1 MIQQEYLLVKQS
13 FKVLKVISL
22 FLLLLLTNSSASEN
36 FLLNSDAV
44 IDPRTTVKINQ
55 IGNELKDKTGINV
68 YLYAKKTFG
77 VKKNTPTKEKLEY
90 IKNYEE
96 NLLKQLKKPYVILTL
111 ALDETHVNIRATKDL
126 KNVIDKNEI
135 LNEYVIPLLA
145 SKDKND
151 LFAKTSAAVLNG
163 YDEIVSQIVE
173 SKGLERLDSA
183 IGESGKTFST
193 IWKVIMYSL
202 VVFGILSYTVII
214 LRSKKK

>member
-1 MIQQEYLLVKQS
+1 MVNQFS
-13 FKVLKVISL
+13 KVLKVISL
-22 FLLLLLTNSSASEN
+22 FLLLLLTNAIASEN

-55 IGNELKDKTGINV
+55 IGNELKEKTGINV

-126 KNVIDKNEI
+126 ENVIDKNEI

-193 IWKVIMYSL
+193 IWKVLMYSL
-202 VVFGILSYTVII
+202 VLFGILSYTFII

>member
-1 MIQQEYLLVKQS
+1 MVKQS

>member
-1 MIQQEYLLVKQS
+1 MIQQEYLLVNQFS
-13 FKVLKVISL
+13 KVLKVISL
-22 FLLLLLTNSSASEN
+22 FLLLLLTNASASEN

-55 IGNELKDKTGINV
+55 IGNELKEKTGINV

-126 KNVIDKNEI
+126 ENVIDKNEI

-193 IWKVIMYSL
+193 IWKVLMYSL
-202 VVFGILSYTVII
+202 VLFGILSYTFII

>member
-1 MIQQEYLLVKQS
+1 MIQQEYLLVNQFS
-13 FKVLKVISL
+13 KVLKVISL
-22 FLLLLLTNSSASEN
+22 FLLLLLTNASASEN

-55 IGNELKDKTGINV
+55 IGNELKEKTGINV

-77 VKKNTPTKEKLEY
+77 VKKNTPTKEKLEH

-111 ALDETHVNIRATKDL
+111 ALDETHVNIRASKDL

-193 IWKVIMYSL
+193 IWKVLMYSL
-202 VVFGILSYTVII
+202 VLFGILSYTFII

>member
-1 MIQQEYLLVKQS
+1 MIQQEYLLVNQFS
-13 FKVLKVISL
+13 KVLKVISL
-22 FLLLLLTNSSASEN
+22 FLLLLLTNAIASEN

-55 IGNELKDKTGINV
+55 IGNELKEKTGINV

-126 KNVIDKNEI
+126 ENVIDKNEI

-193 IWKVIMYSL
+193 IWKVLMYSL
-202 VVFGILSYTVII
+202 VLFGILSYTFII

>member
-1 MIQQEYLLVKQS
+1 MIQQEYLLVNQFS
-13 FKVLKVISL
+13 KVLKVISL
-22 FLLLLLTNSSASEN
+22 FLLLLLTNAIASEN

-55 IGNELKDKTGINV
+55 IGNELKEKTGINV

-111 ALDETHVNIRATKDL
+111 ALDETHVNIRASKDL

-193 IWKVIMYSL
+193 IWKVLMYSL
-202 VVFGILSYTVII
+202 VLFGILSYTFII

>member
-1 MIQQEYLLVKQS
+1 MIQQEYLLVNQFS
-13 FKVLKVISL
+13 KVLKVISL
-22 FLLLLLTNSSASEN
+22 FLLLLLTNAIASEN

-55 IGNELKDKTGINV
+55 IGNELKEKTGINV

-111 ALDETHVNIRATKDL
+111 ALDETHVNIRASKDL

-173 SKGLERLDSA
+173 FKGLERLDSA

-193 IWKVIMYSL
+193 IWKVLMYSL
-202 VVFGILSYTVII
+202 VLFGILSYTFII